1 MSDVSQW
8 CDVWLLPPP
17 LSCLDCPSLAGVRG
31 ISGPRVTALCAPS
44 PGQCRHPS
52 PSQLACHMSSLEM
65 CEEIVLL
72 DVCTLNQNINQ
83 LTYSVMNAR
92 RKQHRSSEKVN
103 QNKIMKICFSGLVTS
118 HDTNDQTLCV
128 LVVTQWFWN
137 KYLAFKMAI
146 SIKLMTAKPRGS
158 KKLQDRPDGRVR
170 RWVSG
175 MVECS
180 NRN

>member
-1 MSDVSQW
+1 MSVSDVM
-8 CDVWLLPPP
+8 CDCYLHHWAVSTVPPWPECAGSVGRGWP
-17 LSCLDCPSLAGVRG
+17 LSARHLPVSVGTRAHHTSHVTCYRWRCVR
-31 ISGPRVTALCAPS
+31 R
-44 PGQCRHPS
+44 
-52 PSQLACHMSSLEM
+52 MSCFM
-65 CEEIVLL
+65 CVLWTKTSTSWL
-72 DVCTLNQNINQ
+72 TLLWMRGESNIDP
-83 LTYSVMNAR
+83 V
-92 RKQHRSSEKVN
+92 RKSTKT
-103 QNKIMKICFSGLVTS
+103 KYLMKICFSGLVTS
-118 HDTNDQTLCV
+118 HDTNDQNECV

-158 KKLQDRPDGRVR
+158 KKLQDRRDGRVR